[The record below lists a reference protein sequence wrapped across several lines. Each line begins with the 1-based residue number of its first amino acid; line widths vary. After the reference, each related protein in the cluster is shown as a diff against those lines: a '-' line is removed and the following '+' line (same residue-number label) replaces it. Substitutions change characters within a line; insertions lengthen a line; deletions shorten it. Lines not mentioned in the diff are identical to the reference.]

1 MRLSHFAAF
10 LSLLAVAGVLLLP
23 TAGCGAKKKGAKAL
37 TIKQQLEKAEA
48 EGTPDR
54 QAAALLKVAAHNGM
68 PATDLVQKKR
78 PRLHSTS

>member
-48 EGTPDR
+48 EVTPDR
-54 QAAALLKVAAHNGM
+54 QAAALL
-68 PATDLVQKKR
+68 
-78 PRLHSTS
+78 